1 MSNNWDVIRLT
12 DGATTVAVSPRY
24 GGLPITAGKDID
36 RVLRE
41 LGCDPLAVR
50 RTSPDQGRTE

>member
-1 MSNNWDVIRLT
+1 
-12 DGATTVAVSPRY
+12 VAVSPRY
-24 GGLPITAGKDID
+24 GGLPITAGRDID

-50 RTSPDQGRTE
+50 RASSDQSRND